1 MTQQQALGIRML
13 LGAAIV
19 AVLSLADPPAAH
31 ASRTPFESGLQLDL
45 GEASPG
51 LLVLSGLTFGAI
63 DLLYLAFD
71 RHMPIAL
78 TILQI
83 TVAGILVPLTA
94 LESRRYDVHVGA
106 VFSSAWFI
114 GHGIYSI
121 FEYSDYQRRRREALA
136 AQRP

>member
-1 MTQQQALGIRML
+1 ML
-13 LGAAIV
+13 FGAATI
-19 AVLSLADPPAAH
+19 AVLSLADVPAAH
-31 ASRTPFESGLQLDL
+31 ASRTPFESGLELNV
-45 GEASPG
+45 GEMSSG

-71 RHMPIAL
+71 RHMPLAL

-94 LESRRYDVHVGA
+94 VETRRYGVHVGA

-121 FEYSDYQRRRREALA
+121 FEYSDYQRRRRAALA
-136 AQRP
+136 ARPL